1 MYTTHFCKNLDHAF
15 SILPKVVEGN
25 FKALLSMQTGDTY
38 AHVLR
43 HQKEGDVMVVRKEV
57 TDDLLMSVLPHV
69 DLAKIDWPSRVLK
82 MVFQD
87 PSLPSVLLSFN
98 TSVPTITKKITEDFE
113 SIRDLLGRHVTTP
126 YSEYAE
132 LEGGKP
138 FLILT
143 MLTKDNKIVM
153 QQTAQQGFIDF
164 YAEKDGDYDISK
176 EADLESTLHAEYL
189 PLAYSMDSEMH
200 SMLALCLKVILFC
213 GSEGSLPTVTPK
225 VINTYKGTGRNKKV
239 FRAKKFNEFV
249 VHYLPRHKEER
260 EEQKTEALR
269 VKGRREFR
277 GRYGYYVTYRSDR
290 YVNVQGTTRYM
301 YPIPDPVTG
310 LFKRRK
316 FVVMK
321 PR

>member
-1 MYTTHFCKNLDHAF
+1 MYKTHFRKNLDPAF
-15 SILPKVVEGN
+15 ALLPKVMEGDRA
-25 FKALLSMQTGDTY
+25 ALLSMQTGDTY
-38 AHVLR
+38 THVLR
-43 HQKEGDVMVVRKEV
+43 HQKEGDVMAVRKEV

-69 DLAKIDWPSRVLK
+69 DLAKIEWPSKVLK

-98 TSVPTITKKITEDFE
+98 TAVPPVTKKISDEFE
-113 SIRDLLGRHVTTP
+113 PIRNLLGRHVTTP
-126 YSEYAE
+126 YSEYEE
-132 LEGGKP
+132 LEGGRP
-138 FLILT
+138 FLIIT
-143 MLTKDNKIVM
+143 MLTKGNKIVL

-176 EADLESTLHAEYL
+176 EADLESTPYSEYL
-189 PLAYSMDSEMH
+189 PLAYSMESEVH

-213 GSEGSLPTVTPK
+213 GSEGSRPAVTPK
-225 VINTYKGTGRNKKV
+225 VINTYKGSGRNKKV
-239 FRAKKFNEFV
+239 FRTKKFNEFV

-260 EEQKTEALR
+260 EAQKTEALR
-269 VKGRREFR
+269 TKGRREFR

-321 PR
+321 PS